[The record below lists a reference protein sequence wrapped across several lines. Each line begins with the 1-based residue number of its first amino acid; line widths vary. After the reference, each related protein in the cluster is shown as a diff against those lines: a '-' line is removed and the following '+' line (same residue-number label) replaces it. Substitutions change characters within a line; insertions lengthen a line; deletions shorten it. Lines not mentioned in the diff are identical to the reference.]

1 MINNKYALLA
11 KDVSRDF
18 GKKTVVHNV
27 DLSVQEGHI
36 HGFLGPNGCGKST
49 TIRMLTGLLTP
60 TTGNI
65 TVLGYNIPQ
74 QSEKLRNEIGYMT
87 QKFSLYG
94 ELTVYENLRF
104 LTRLYGMSRRNALSR
119 VDEQILTY
127 DLTDL
132 KSQKAGTLSGGQKQ
146 RLSLAA
152 ATLHHPK
159 LLFLDEPTSSV
170 DPENR
175 REFWRKLFDL
185 SNEGVSILITTHYM
199 DEAERCHELAI
210 MDSGRIRAQGP
221 PKQLMHD
228 MNINVLEVR
237 ADNIREFK
245 SQMLSH
251 KDVLSVTQTG
261 SILRVL
267 VHKERGGDPSV
278 WLQDNFASLGQAQ
291 IDISGTNLE
300 DAFVFYTQKQD
311 TQWASC

>member
-11 KDVSRDF
+11 KNVSRKF
-18 GKKTVVHNV
+18 GKKTVVDKVN
-27 DLSVQEGHI
+27 LTVQEGHI

-60 TTGNI
+60 TEGDI
-65 TVLGYNIPQ
+65 TVLGLNVPK
-74 QSEKLRNEIGYMT
+74 QSEKLREKIGYMT

-104 LTRLYGMSRRNALSR
+104 LTRLYGMPRKSGLNR
-119 VDEQILTY
+119 VNEQINTY
-127 DLTDL
+127 DLSDL
-132 KSQKAGTLSGGQKQ
+132 KSQRSSTLSGGQKQ

-152 ATLHHPK
+152 ATLHYPK

-185 SNEGVSILITTHYM
+185 SNEGISILITTHYM

-210 MDSGRIRAQGP
+210 MDAGHIRAQGP
-221 PKQLMHD
+221 PKQLMRD
-228 MNINVLEVR
+228 MNIEVLEVR
-237 ADNIREFK
+237 ADNLHQFKTEF
-245 SQMLSH
+245 LSH

-261 SILRVL
+261 AILRVL
-267 VHKERGGDPSV
+267 VHKGHWDSPAL
-278 WLQDNFASLGQAQ
+278 WLKNNFSSLQQAQ
-291 IDISGTNLE
+291 VDTSNTNLE
-300 DAFVFYTQKQD
+300 DAFVFYTKKQD
-311 TQWASC
+311 AQWASC